1 MAKGKKTGGK
11 NFEKGH
17 APYLDSPGRPPV
29 TPVIKQLKAFN
40 QEALIKIL
48 TTLSTATVTEL
59 AAMSKDP
66 TKTILE
72 MTIISIWKKAYEL
85 GDQQRINFILD
96 RLIGK
101 TKEQIEH
108 TGDGFRVVIEDY
120 LGKKK

>member
-1 MAKGKKTGGK
+1 MAKGKKTGGRDWV
-11 NFEKGH
+11 KGVVQQ
-17 APYLDSPGRPPV
+17 AGPGRPAV
-29 TPVIKQLKAFN
+29 TPLLKKLKVLN
-40 QEALIKIL
+40 QEALTKIL
-48 TTLSTATVTEL
+48 TELSTATVTEL

-108 TGDGFRVVIEDY
+108 TGEGFKVIIEDY
-120 LGKKK
+120 LGKKDK